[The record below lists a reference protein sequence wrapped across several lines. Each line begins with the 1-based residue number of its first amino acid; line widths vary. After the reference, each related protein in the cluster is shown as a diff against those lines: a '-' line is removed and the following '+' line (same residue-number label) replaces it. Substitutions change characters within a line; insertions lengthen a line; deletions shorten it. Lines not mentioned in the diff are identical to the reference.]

1 MDLIGFL
8 VGGDQDVPKSVL
20 EAIKQGHW
28 DFEPESIEEKRF
40 DSTRAMPGTD
50 EKLEVLAER
59 VRAGLPLWH
68 GRDRTDLDDC
78 GA

>member
-1 MDLIGFL
+1 M
-8 VGGDQDVPKSVL
+8 GGDQDVPKSVL
-20 EAIKQGHW
+20 EAIKQGQW

-68 GRDRTDLDDC
+68 GHDRTDLDDC
-78 GA
+78 EA